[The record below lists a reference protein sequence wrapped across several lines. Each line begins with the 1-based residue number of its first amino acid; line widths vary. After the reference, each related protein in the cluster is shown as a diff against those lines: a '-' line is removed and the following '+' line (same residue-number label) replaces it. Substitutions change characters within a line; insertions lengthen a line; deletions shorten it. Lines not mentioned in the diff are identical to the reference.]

1 MGKYIIAIGGT
12 GIKCLESF
20 LHISAFG
27 GFGSG
32 KDVYNVMIVE
42 GDRAN
47 GNKTRLQSGIANYI
61 TCQRVFHP
69 NGVDT
74 QAELSRKENKEIE
87 KRLKRGLF
95 RDRYVVDTKEGKDAF
110 FVWEPDKDK
119 DSLAEMAETAGENT
133 KGLMEVLFTEKELK
147 RNLHVGFEGHPN
159 IGSLT
164 MDYLMDLNNEDSPW
178 YNFIGLGNNEIPE
191 SELTDIIIMGSVYG
205 GTGAAGIYAVANKIK
220 SYKYQNVEKTINV
233 DYERL
238 IDEGR
243 MRVGVVMMLPY
254 FLLPPPETTT
264 ELGANNMMENT
275 AYALDYYAKKPKF
288 LSNMSLMLIGKSN
301 REPIVEDPQH
311 GTGKWATGDANQKN
325 KSMTPEMIAAFAM
338 NSFFDRQIQNGQ
350 ITYVLRKKDV
360 SSLTSPRSLIVDWDA
375 IPVTDEYQKKLNNML
390 VFALTYIAKIN
401 PVLQRG
407 STDTA
412 RYHWLGKCVSDM
424 DPELQQQARQIGDY
438 LKSFVEWVLDVS
450 KAGERSNDEYELIN
464 YAKTERL
471 MSARYDE
478 DTDYSNLVEGV
489 NSRVMW
495 KQVLEK
501 LISGASVLPKDNN
514 RLGLHRLFI
523 DLYDSVNR

>member
-32 KDVYNVMIVE
+32 KDVYHVMVVE

-61 TCQRVFHP
+61 TCQRTFHP

-74 QAELSRKENKEIE
+74 QADLSRKENKEIE
-87 KRLKRGLF
+87 KRVKRGLF
-95 RDRYVVDTKEGKDAF
+95 RDRYIVDTKEGKDAF
-110 FVWEPDKDK
+110 YVWEPDKDK
-119 DSLAEMAETAGENT
+119 DSLAEMAEPAGENT
-133 KGLMEVLFTEKELK
+133 KGLMEVLFTENELN

-164 MDYLMDLNNEDSPW
+164 MDHLMNLNDPDSPW

-191 SELTDIIIMGSVYG
+191 SEQTDIIIMGSVYG

-220 SYKYQNVEKTINV
+220 SYKYQNKEKTVNV

-238 IDEGR
+238 INDGR

-254 FLLPPPETTT
+254 FLLPSPETTT
-264 ELGANNMMENT
+264 SMGANNMMENT

-288 LSNMSLMLIGKSN
+288 LSDLSLILIGKSN
-301 REPIVEDPQH
+301 REPIVEDIKS
-311 GTGKWATGDANQKN
+311 GTGKWAPGDMNQKN
-325 KSMTPEMIAAFAM
+325 KSMTPEVIAAFAM
-338 NSFFDRQIQNGQ
+338 NSFFAQQIDKGRV
-350 ITYVLRKKDV
+350 TYVLRKKEVTDLN
-360 SSLTSPRSLIVDWDA
+360 SPGSLLVDWDS
-375 IPVTDEYQKKLNNML
+375 IPITDGYQKKLSTML

-407 STDTA
+407 ITDTA
-412 RYHWLGKCVSDM
+412 RYHWLGKCVNDM
-424 DPELQQQARQIGDY
+424 DPDLQMQARQIGDY
-438 LKSFVEWVLDVS
+438 LKSFVDWALDVS
-450 KAGERSNDEYELIN
+450 SAGERSRDEYRLLN
-464 YAKTERL
+464 YAKVEQL
-471 MSARYDE
+471 MTARYDE
-478 DTDYSNLVEGV
+478 DTDYSFLVR
-489 NSRVMW
+489 RVHQKSSW
-495 KQVLEK
+495 NRILEK
-501 LISGASVLPKDNN
+501 LISGATVLPKDNN

-523 DLYDSVNR
+523 DLFDSVNR